1 MSKILRCMGGCLRF
15 LNRGVY
21 RLELSEGRYYI
32 GSSLNIKRRILEHK
46 DGGGSGWTRK
56 YNVIR
61 ELSTITK
68 SISPFWELEETLKN
82 MSHK

>member
-1 MSKILRCMGGCLRF
+1 MSKILRCMGCCMRF

-32 GSSLNIKRRILEHK
+32 GSSLNIKGRIWEHNM
-46 DGGGSGWTRK
+46 GCGSGWTRK

-61 ELSTITK
+61 ELTP
-68 SISPFWELEETLKN
+68 ISCSVSPYWELEETLKN